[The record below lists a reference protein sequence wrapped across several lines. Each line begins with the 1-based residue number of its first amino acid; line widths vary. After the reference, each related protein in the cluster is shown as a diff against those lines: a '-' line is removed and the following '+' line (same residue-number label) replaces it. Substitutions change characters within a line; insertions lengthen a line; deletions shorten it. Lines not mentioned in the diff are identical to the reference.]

1 MSPARVAAAV
11 AAALALAAA
20 GGAGCAGCDPGA
32 PPPLTDCAGR
42 LHGVWT
48 VAGPDSAA
56 AGSGEPLRLHAIAT
70 RTGWE
75 LLPVV
80 DDGRVEPGGRVV
92 APGALALPYA
102 TGPTDALDGEYA
114 RRFEQ
119 AGAICVVTTPARLHT
134 CRGNAAQ
141 LDVSPPRPPVDP
153 ADCATA
159 PTAPTVTWTLRR

>member
-11 AAALALAAA
+11 AAALALAAS
-20 GGAGCAGCDPGA
+20 CDDGA

-48 VAGPDSAA
+48 VAGPGSAA

-80 DDGRVEPGGRVV
+80 DDGRVEPPSAGEAARVV

-102 TGPTDALDGEYA
+102 TGPTDTLDGEYA

-119 AGAICVVTTPARLHT
+119 AGSLCVVTTPARLHT
-134 CRGNAAQ
+134 CRGDTAQ
-141 LDVSPPRPPVDP
+141 LDVSPPRPPADP

>member
-11 AAALALAAA
+11 AAALALAAS
-20 GGAGCAGCDPGA
+20 CDDGA

-48 VAGPDSAA
+48 VAGPGSAA

-80 DDGRVEPGGRVV
+80 DDGRVEPPSAGEAARVV

-134 CRGNAAQ
+134 CRGDTAR